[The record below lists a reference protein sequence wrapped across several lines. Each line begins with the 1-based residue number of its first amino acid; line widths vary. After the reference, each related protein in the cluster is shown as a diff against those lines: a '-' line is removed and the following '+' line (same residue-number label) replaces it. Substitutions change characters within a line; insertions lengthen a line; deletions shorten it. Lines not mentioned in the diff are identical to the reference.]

1 MLPIAIISILF
12 ALLFYT
18 IGVWWEHINRELRK
32 VHVLFFFMG
41 LLCDITGTSLMAVIS
56 SKAASESSSGIMS
69 AHAITGYIAIVLM
82 LLHFTWAVFVL
93 IRDRMEEK
101 AGFHK
106 FSIFVWLVWLVP
118 FVIGMMMGS
127 GKGNMEMMTEPK
139 IIETEYSVS
148 EHIFENN
155 GQRIVGDMYTPN
167 IDSPHPVVIMC
178 HGFGANSTYCEQY
191 AKYFA
196 GHGMAAFTF
205 DFIGGG
211 NNIRSDG
218 KTTEMSVLTESAD
231 LDVVIDNVA
240 SLPEIDAGAV
250 FLMGESQGGFVST
263 YVTCKRPDDIAGLVL
278 LYPAFIIP
286 EYSQRVKE
294 NLDELPNTMPLLGTT
309 IGKMYVE
316 DACDIDIYSMMKE
329 YDKSVLILHGK
340 DDDALN
346 EDMDRQTLEAMVQD
360 VNAGNVFTCHAII

>member
-127 GKGNMEMMTEPK
+127 GKG
-139 IIETEYSVS
+139 
-148 EHIFENN
+148 
-155 GQRIVGDMYTPN
+155 
-167 IDSPHPVVIMC
+167 
-178 HGFGANSTYCEQY
+178 
-191 AKYFA
+191 
-196 GHGMAAFTF
+196 
-205 DFIGGG
+205 
-211 NNIRSDG
+211 
-218 KTTEMSVLTESAD
+218 
-231 LDVVIDNVA
+231 
-240 SLPEIDAGAV
+240 
-250 FLMGESQGGFVST
+250 
-263 YVTCKRPDDIAGLVL
+263 
-278 LYPAFIIP
+278 
-286 EYSQRVKE
+286 
-294 NLDELPNTMPLLGTT
+294 
-309 IGKMYVE
+309 
-316 DACDIDIYSMMKE
+316 
-329 YDKSVLILHGK
+329 KSG
-340 DDDALN
+340 
-346 EDMDRQTLEAMVQD
+346 
-360 VNAGNVFTCHAII
+360 